1 MGVAGMSITP
11 IAGALGADVTGIDVT
26 ALSDNELGALRDA
39 LHRYGV
45 LAIRGQTLTP
55 PQQLAFVKRFG
66 DIHFHPHV
74 QGLPEQLEVMEI
86 LKTETDKL
94 NFGAG
99 WHTDQ
104 IFLPEP
110 ANYTSLYAL
119 ELPDAGGDTLYACMR
134 NGYRTLS
141 PAMQALACSLRS
153 ENRSVASQMARK
165 NGSNAAAFGGM
176 RAKDAPADEV
186 PAVHPLVRRHPDT
199 GEPALY
205 MGIHTVGLD
214 GFTEAEAKPL
224 IDTLLAHLTRPENTM
239 RLRWTPGTLA
249 IWDNRSVLHN
259 AINDYQGQRRRM
271 HRITVTGD
279 APVGYSA

>member
-26 ALSDNELGALRDA
+26 ALSDNELGAMRDA

-45 LAIRGQTLTP
+45 LAIREQTLTP

-74 QGLPEQLEVMEI
+74 QGLPEQPEVMEI

-134 NGYRTLS
+134 NGFRTLS

-214 GFTEAEAKPL
+214 GFTEVEAKPL
-224 IDTLLAHLTRPENTM
+224 IDTMLAHLTRPENTM

>member
-1 MGVAGMSITP
+1 MSIAP
-11 IAGALGADVTGIDVT
+11 IAGALGADVTGIDVKT
-26 ALSDNELGALRDA
+26 LPESEFLALKDA

-55 PQQLAFVKRFG
+55 AQQLAFVQRFG
-66 DIHFHPHV
+66 GIHYHPHV
-74 QGLPEQLEVMEI
+74 QGLPDQPEVMEI

-110 ANYTSLYAL
+110 ANYTCLYAL
-119 ELPDAGGDTLYACMR
+119 ELPDAGGDTLFACMR
-134 NGYRTLS
+134 NGFRTLS
-141 PAMQALACSLRS
+141 PAMQRLACSLRS
-153 ENRSVASQMARK
+153 ENRSVASQMTRK
-165 NGSNAAAFGGM
+165 NGSAAAAFGAM
-176 RAKDAPADEV
+176 RAKDAPADEA
-186 PAVHPLVRRHPDT
+186 PAVHPLVRQHPDT

-224 IDTLLAHLTRPENTM
+224 IHTLLAHLTRPENTM

-259 AINDYQGQRRRM
+259 AINDYQGKRRRM

-279 APVGYSA
+279 APNSYAEV

>member
-1 MGVAGMSITP
+1 MNIAP
-11 IAGALGADVTGIDVT
+11 IAGALGADVSGIDVT
-26 ALSDNELGALRDA
+26 ALSGNEFGALRDA

-55 PQQLAFVKRFG
+55 QQQLAFVKCFG
-66 DIHFHPHV
+66 DIHYHPHV
-74 QGLPEQLEVMEI
+74 QGLPEQPEVMEI

-110 ANYTSLYAL
+110 ANYTCLYAL

-134 NGYRTLS
+134 NGFRTLS
-141 PAMQALACSLRS
+141 PAMQELVCRLHS

-165 NGSNAAAFGGM
+165 NGSAAAAFGGM
-176 RAKDAPADEV
+176 RAKDAPADEA
-186 PAVHPLVRRHPDT
+186 PAAHPLVRRHPDT

-205 MGIHTVGLD
+205 MGIHTVGLE
-214 GFTEAEAKPL
+214 GFSEAEAKPL
-224 IDTLLAHLTRPENTM
+224 IDMLLAHLTRPENTM
-239 RLRWTPGTLA
+239 RLRWMPGTLA

-259 AINDYQGQRRRM
+259 AINDYQDKRRRM
-271 HRITVTGD
+271 HRITVVGD
-279 APVGYSA
+279 TPAGYTAAA